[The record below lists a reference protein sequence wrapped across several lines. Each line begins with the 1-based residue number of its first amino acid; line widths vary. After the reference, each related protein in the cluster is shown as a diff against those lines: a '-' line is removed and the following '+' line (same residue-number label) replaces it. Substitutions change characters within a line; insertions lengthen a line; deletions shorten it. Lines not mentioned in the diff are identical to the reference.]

1 MSADA
6 LHEEAV
12 KIALAYL
19 EQSGTCS
26 AHDAF
31 GYVGR
36 HVAYQIEQGTVS
48 RLMLSNRAISAY
60 LRHCEQT
67 RLRTEPHP

>member
-1 MSADA
+1 VTADA

-19 EQSGTCS
+19 EQSGTCT

-36 HVAYQIEQGTVS
+36 HVAYQIEQGTSS

-60 LRHCEQT
+60 LRHCEQSN
-67 RLRTEPHP
+67 LQTEPHA

>member
-1 MSADA
+1 MSVDT

-36 HVAYQIEQGTVS
+36 HVAYQIEQGTSS

-60 LRHCEQT
+60 LRHCEQN
-67 RLRTEPHP
+67 RFRIEPH